1 MFSSSYTVSRWLL
14 FSKYGVKVFSQVVG
28 GVVVSF
34 LQANM
39 QNTIKT
45 AIKSSFFIKA
55 WLFLY
60 KLNVF
65 SLKKG
70 IK

>member
-1 MFSSSYTVSRWLL
+1 VSRWLL
-14 FSKYGVKVFSQVVG
+14 FSKYGVKVFSQVAG

-39 QNTIKT
+39 QANSRTV
-45 AIKSSFFIKA
+45 IKSNFFIGV
-55 WLFLY
+55 WLILY
-60 KLNVF
+60 KFNVF
-65 SLKKG
+65 LLKKG